1 MSDHYNA
8 KSGEFEER
16 RKTMTTEAA
25 LERLRADLDALAS
38 KMADDNAHMREIVD
52 QRLDDSEKIVQNQMQ
67 HNDRI
72 LEEFQAEN
80 RRNHAEN
87 RHEHKE
93 LVSMFSSTL
102 EKMEVQNKILV
113 EQVTDRIKGHD
124 ARITALE
131 IAPIKKGD
139 GNWRRVSDI
148 ALAAIVTAVIGGMV
162 FYATAAIKAPF
173 VPAPSNI
180 PAVTK

>member
-8 KSGEFEER
+8 KKGEFEER
-16 RKTMTTEAA
+16 RKTMTTDVQ
-25 LERLRADLDALAS
+25 LERLRADLV
-38 KMADDNAHMREIVD
+38 HMREIVD

-87 RHEHKE
+87 RLEHKE

-113 EQVTDRIKGHD
+113 EQVTSRIKGHD
-124 ARITALE
+124 ERITALE
-131 IAPIKKGD
+131 TAPIRKGA

-162 FYATAAIKAPF
+162 FYATAAIRAPF
-173 VPAPSNI
+173 IPAPTNI
-180 PAVTK
+180 PGNSK